1 MSEVGSSNQLSGIK
15 GVSFKIDSISMKIY
29 KNTNDFHGKFVKI
42 SMRNRNPYL
51 TETINLTNNL
61 TWKGKGYIF
70 DNVSPYG

>member
-1 MSEVGSSNQLSGIK
+1 
-15 GVSFKIDSISMKIY
+15 MKIF